1 MKSSQSMQS
10 KLSDC
15 FLTTWSS
22 LFARSAGSLIRAPG
36 GAAGPKQLG
45 LTLEIDS
52 SCRRLFP
59 CGCAV
64 GRRGPNDGV
73 WIQSGMCGASPR
85 TMARGEATATR
96 DEHASDVRFGLARCA
111 RFRPCEISQQASL
124 ITSTHHIHSSMSRKL
139 SLIGSSSQFACSVQ
153 AQRGTQ

>member
-1 MKSSQSMQS
+1 M
-10 KLSDC
+10 
-15 FLTTWSS
+15 
-22 LFARSAGSLIRAPG
+22 RAPG

-73 WIQSGMCGASPR
+73 RIQSGMCGASPR
-85 TMARGEATATR
+85 TMARCEATATR

-111 RFRPCEISQQASL
+111 RFRPSRNFSWSFNLCDAGFEVTISHH
-124 ITSTHHIHSSMSRKL
+124 STVQEKYTNQLESMKTVHQRNTRNGQRTVHGIHLLTPMWVL
-139 SLIGSSSQFACSVQ
+139 H
-153 AQRGTQ
+153 